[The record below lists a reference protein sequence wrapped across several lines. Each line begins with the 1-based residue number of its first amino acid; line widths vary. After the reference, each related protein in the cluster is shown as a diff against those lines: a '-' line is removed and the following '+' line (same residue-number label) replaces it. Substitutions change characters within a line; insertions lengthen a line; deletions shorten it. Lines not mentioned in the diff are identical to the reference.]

1 MKKKHIIISILC
13 FFFIFYIA
21 PLGQYKNI
29 TVKHNITNEK
39 DCNKKNNSSKKTET
53 NSVIISQDLFFAPK
67 VETIKPPR
75 VHKKTTPKKKNG
87 KKNKSKTTNK
97 KSNKIKV
104 QPKKI
109 KSLYDTYSKEEI
121 DLLFRIVETEVRDNE
136 YFDEKANVCS
146 VIFNRLKHKEFPNTL
161 TGVLTQRYQFSSYAG
176 GNGDYQKVTITDMT
190 IAACEYVYKNGD
202 TTGGALYFD
211 STSGNSW
218 ASKHKTYMFTDGVGH
233 AFYK

>member
-39 DCNKKNNSSKKTET
+39 DCNKKNNSSKKTEM
-53 NSVIISQDLFFAPK
+53 NSVTISQDLFFLPK
-67 VETIKPPR
+67 VETIKPPKA
-75 VHKKTTPKKKNG
+75 HKKTLKKKN
-87 KKNKSKTTNK
+87 NKSKITKK

-104 QPKKI
+104 QPKKT

-136 YFDEKANVCS
+136 YFDEKTNVCS

-161 TGVLTQRYQFSSYAG
+161 IGVLTQRYQFSSYAG
-176 GNGDYQKVTITDMT
+176 GDGDYQKITVTDMT

-211 STSGNSW
+211 STNGNSW

>member
-29 TVKHNITNEK
+29 TIKYNITNEK
-39 DCNKKNNSSKKTET
+39 DCNKKNNSSKKTEM
-53 NSVIISQDLFFAPK
+53 NSVTISQDLFFLPK
-67 VETIKPPR
+67 VEMIKPPKA
-75 VHKKTTPKKKNG
+75 HKKTLKKKNN
-87 KKNKSKTTNK
+87 KNKITKK

-104 QPKKI
+104 QPKKT

-136 YFDEKANVCS
+136 YFDEKTNVCS

-161 TGVLTQRYQFSSYAG
+161 IGVLTQRYQFSSYAG
-176 GNGDYQKVTITDMT
+176 GDGDYQKVTVTDMT

-211 STSGNSW
+211 STNGNSW